1 VPDFNAWGID
11 ERYRDDSGH
20 WHGVSE
26 ETKSRFTS
34 AMGAESDVPPEP
46 ALLVVRQGTE
56 TPIPESSSV
65 RLEDGT
71 MLRAQNK
78 LTHDTPAGYHSIIDA
93 GGRESRLI
101 VAPSRCFLPPD
112 LHTWGWALQLYSLR
126 SRSSWGM
133 GDLEDLHRIS
143 EWAAELGAGVM
154 MINPLCAT
162 APVHPQQPSPYFPSS
177 RLFLNPLYL
186 HIENI
191 PGARECLPD
200 FEKYVEDGREL
211 NERPLIERDAIYRLK
226 MGALESIW
234 SKSRDRVS
242 FEEYERLHGRN
253 LDLFAA
259 FCILAEQYGANW
271 RSWPLEYRR
280 PDGPAICALTDK
292 FADRLRFHKWLQFLL
307 DRQFKAAASA
317 GNIMQD
323 LPVGV
328 APDGADAWMWQNVF
342 AAGVSV
348 GAPPDLFNA
357 NGQDWGLPPFVPHKL
372 RAAGYEPFIQTLRAA
387 LRYAC
392 GLRIDHVMG
401 LFRLFWIPVGEPSA
415 HGTYVR
421 YNADEMLAILALES
435 SRSNTFVVGED
446 LGTVDEGVREKLA
459 QFCVLS
465 YKLLWFEENHPEQY
479 PNMALA
485 AVSTHDL
492 PTIAGIWSG
501 ADFEEQTSLGLRPK
515 KENSEKIRAY
525 LRRAAHV
532 DDGTAISE
540 VIVKTYQ
547 ALARSPAAITLAS
560 LEDGLAADKRPNL
573 PGASESVRPN
583 WCIPLPKTL
592 EEIETD
598 PTVLR
603 IAACLKR

>member
-11 ERYRDDSGH
+11 EKYRDDSGH
-20 WHGVSE
+20 WHDVSE
-26 ETKSRFTS
+26 ETKSRFMS
-34 AMGAESDVPPEP
+34 AMGAKTDAPPDS
-46 ALLVVRQGTE
+46 ALLVVRHGSE
-56 TPIPESSSV
+56 ISISESSSV

-71 MLRAQNK
+71 ILHAQNK
-78 LTHDTPAGYHSIIDA
+78 LPRDTPPGYHSIIDSS
-93 GGRESRLI
+93 GRESRLI
-101 VAPSRCFLPPD
+101 VAPPRCFLPSD

-133 GDLEDLHRIS
+133 GDLEDLRRIS

-177 RLFLNPLYL
+177 RLYLNPLYL
-186 HIENI
+186 SIEKI
-191 PGARECLPD
+191 PGDRECLSD
-200 FEKYVEDGREL
+200 FEKYVEDGRAL

-226 MGALESIW
+226 MRALESIW
-234 SKSRDRVS
+234 SKIREQVS
-242 FEEYERLHGRN
+242 FDEYERQQGRN
-253 LDLFAA
+253 LELFAA
-259 FCILAEQYGANW
+259 FCALAEEHGANW
-271 RSWPLEYRR
+271 RAWPSEYRR
-280 PDGPAICALTDK
+280 PDGPAIAGLADK
-292 FADRLRFHKWLQFLL
+292 FADRIRFHKWLQFLL
-307 DRQFKAAASA
+307 DEQFKAAAAA

-328 APDGADAWMWQNVF
+328 APDGADAWMWQEVF
-342 AAGVSV
+342 AEDVSV

-387 LRYAC
+387 LRHAR

-421 YNADEMLAILALES
+421 YNADELLAILALES

-479 PNMALA
+479 PKMALA

-492 PTIAGIWSG
+492 PTIAGTWSG
-501 ADFEEQTSLGLRPK
+501 ADFEEQKTLGLRPK
-515 KENSEKIRAY
+515 KENSDQIRAY
-525 LRRAAHV
+525 LRRAASV
-532 DDGTAISE
+532 GDGAPISE
-540 VIVKTYQ
+540 VIVRTHQ
-547 ALARSPAAITLAS
+547 ALARSPAAITMAS
-560 LEDGLAADKRPNL
+560 LEDGVAADKRPNL
-573 PGASESVRPN
+573 PGASGEMRPN
-583 WCIPLPKTL
+583 WCIPLPKKL

-598 PTVLR
+598 STVLQ

>member
-1 VPDFNAWGID
+1 MRDCNAWGID
-11 ERYRDDSGH
+11 ERYRDDSGR
-20 WHGVSE
+20 WHDVSE
-26 ETKSRFTS
+26 NTKSTFMS
-34 AMGAESDVPPEP
+34 AMGADGDVPPDP
-46 ALLVVRQGTE
+46 ALLVVRQGAE
-56 TPIPESSSV
+56 RPIPESSSV

-71 MLRAQNK
+71 ILRSQNK
-78 LTHDTPAGYHSIIDA
+78 LPHDTPPGYHSIIDSS
-93 GGRESRLI
+93 GRASRLI
-101 VAPSRCFLPPD
+101 VAPSQCFLPNH

-133 GDLEDLHRIS
+133 GDLEDLRRIS

-162 APVHPQQPSPYFPSS
+162 APVHPQQSSPYFPSS
-177 RLFLNPLYL
+177 RLYLNPLYL
-186 HIENI
+186 CIENI
-191 PGARECLPD
+191 RGAREGLP
-200 FEKYVEDGREL
+200 ELQKYVEEGRAL

-226 MGALESIW
+226 MRALESIW
-234 SKSRDRVS
+234 TNRREHIS
-242 FEEYERLHGRN
+242 FDEYERRHGRN
-253 LDLFAA
+253 LELFAA
-259 FCILAEQYGANW
+259 FCVLAEQHGANW
-271 RSWPLEYRR
+271 RAWPLEYRR
-280 PDGPAICALTDK
+280 PDTPAIAVLK
-292 FADRLRFHKWLQFLL
+292 EEFADRIRFHKWLQFLL
-307 DRQFKAAASA
+307 DGQFKAAALA

-328 APDGADAWMWQNVF
+328 APDGADVWMWQDVF
-342 AAGVSV
+342 AEGVSV

-372 RAAGYEPFIQTLRAA
+372 RAAGYEPFIQTLRTAF
-387 LRYAC
+387 RYAR

-401 LFRLFWIPVGEPSA
+401 LFRLFWIPVGEPSG

-421 YNADEMLAILALES
+421 YNADELLAILALES
-435 SRSNTFVVGED
+435 SRAKTFVVGED

-459 QFCVLS
+459 HFCVLS
-465 YKLLWFEENHPEQY
+465 YRLLWFEENHPEQY
-479 PNMALA
+479 PKMALA

-501 ADFEEQTSLGLRPK
+501 ADFVEQNTLGLRPK
-515 KENSEKIRAY
+515 KENAEKIRGY
-525 LRRAAHV
+525 LRRAASV
-532 DDGTAISE
+532 DDGAAISE
-540 VIVKTYQ
+540 VIVKTHQ

-573 PGASESVRPN
+573 PGASDDVRPN
-583 WCIPLPKTL
+583 WCIPLPKKL

-598 PTVLR
+598 STVLQ